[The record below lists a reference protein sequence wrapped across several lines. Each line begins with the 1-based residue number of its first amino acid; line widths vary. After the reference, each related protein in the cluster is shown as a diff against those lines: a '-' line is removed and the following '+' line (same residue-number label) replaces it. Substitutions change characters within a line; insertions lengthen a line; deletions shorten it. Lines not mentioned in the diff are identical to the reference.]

1 MLSHAP
7 LAKQAP
13 TPKASVPAKP
23 AQTMQA
29 ETYFAQNETELLSP
43 QFAYSLAGVRT
54 FAEGEHPEGSM
65 HHFTNKRLP
74 FPIQAKLRVGA
85 VNDPLETEADLVA
98 DQVMRMPEPRPA
110 LRSSDQN
117 VSADSLHK
125 PSADA
130 NRLQRKCDCGGT
142 CDDCKTQDYKMKD
155 KHGEHAKL
163 QMKGAGPSVT
173 GGFAAP
179 PIVHD
184 VLRSP
189 GQPLDAATRAFME
202 PRFGHDFSRVRI
214 HTDARAAESATAVGA
229 KAYTV
234 GNHLVFGLRQFS
246 PVTES
251 GRRLL
256 GHELTHVIQ
265 QKSDYTLHGQPLNQ
279 PTPGFSVNQA
289 DYLQLVT
296 QAIQSISGNLVHTN
310 TLAPII
316 QPALSSLVSQAI
328 WRDEKGKESGGKEV
342 AVPLPGTPKVVL
354 QLRLVLDDQAD
365 PKLAGEFEHKGA
377 DKTHGAISV
386 MVRKATDASLLKN
399 ILFHEASHMLV
410 WAMENWGAERFR
422 GQDRASVR
430 ALNLSLHSREIEGIQ
445 RQLETLATSVNSRRA
460 AGQPKIAIKTLD
472 STARWLLNEAEVR
485 AETKVFELY
494 SDTQNFLAQRGPK
507 IFVDTSKII
516 GIDSAMIDLYVFDMS
531 KVFLPSDRGGLTA
544 DDKQVLNT
552 LRDILVGIAD
562 LQVKRQFNITP
573 YIIGQGIPPAPVNI
587 PVSPLPSPQFRP
599 LPLP

>member
-1 MLSHAP
+1 MFSRAQ
-7 LAKQAP
+7 LAKQASV
-13 TPKASVPAKP
+13 PKASPEARQVHA
-23 AQTMQA
+23 
-29 ETYFAQNETELLSP
+29 YLAQNETELASP
-43 QFAYSLAGVRT
+43 QFSYSLAGVRT
-54 FAEGEHPEGSM
+54 FAEGEHNEGPEGY
-65 HHFTNKRLP
+65 FANRRLP
-74 FPIQAKLRVGA
+74 FPIQAKLTVGA
-85 VNDPLETEADLVA
+85 VNDPLETEADRVA
-98 DQVMRMPEPRPA
+98 DQVMRMPEPRT
-110 LRSSDQN
+110 SSQSFDQKTGKST
-117 VSADSLHK
+117 VQKTSADS
-125 PSADA
+125 S
-130 NRLQRKCDCGGT
+130 LQRKCDCGGT
-142 CDDCKTQDYKMKD
+142 CEDCKKKD
-155 KHGEHAKL
+155 QAQQVKV
-163 QMKGAGPSVT
+163 QMKAAGPSVT

-179 PIVHD
+179 PIVHE

-189 GQPLDAATRAFME
+189 GRQLDAATRAFME
-202 PRFGHDFSRVRI
+202 PRFGHDFSKVRI
-214 HTDARAAESATAVGA
+214 HTDAKATDSAKAVEA

-234 GNHLVFGLRQFS
+234 GNHVVFGFGQFS
-246 PVTES
+246 PVTEP

-256 GHELTHVIQ
+256 GHELAHVIQ
-265 QKSDYTLHGQPLNQ
+265 QKSDYTLHRQPLNQ

-354 QLRLVLDDQAD
+354 QLRLVLDDQTD
-365 PKLAGEFEHKGA
+365 PKIAGEFDHKGA
-377 DKTHGAISV
+377 DKTHGTISV
-386 MVRKATDASLLKN
+386 MVRKATDASILKN

-410 WAMENWGAERFR
+410 WAMENWGSERFR
-422 GQDRASVR
+422 GQDRATVR
-430 ALNLSLHSREIEGIQ
+430 ALNLKLHSRETEGIQ

-472 STARWLLNEAEVR
+472 TTARWLLNEAEVR

-494 SDTQNFLAQRGPK
+494 SDTQTFLAQRGPK